1 MARKAESNGVKETL
15 IRLFGH
21 DDDRSLLTKLAGRD
35 PLKQHRLDPDSGSN
49 VFKRSTECDNL
60 IRNLLAL
67 DTVFNSQDLVCQL
80 VEGRVKPEALHQ
92 EIQRARMLLE
102 QKLHAYG
109 YWFDRLNSLEAVLK
123 EQPSLDTFALEDRLS
138 VDGQGSAANKG
149 TPYALRAVQLLEQVE
164 EQGRSSLLSSDQ
176 LTEKAW
182 ALYRLGLTEQAV
194 TVARQ
199 AVEADAEHSEAWM
212 LLAICCINE
221 KRAAD
226 QEVARYE
233 FQREEADPMSGHER
247 WAEDMRDMAEDR
259 RAKALTDHR
268 AVVFPALLYWPRDHE
283 NAHRGYRYRESY
295 EQIRNWCIDWL
306 FALTKPNTSCL
317 STGEDWLRASEAKG
331 LFPSS
336 SWKENPQK
344 HYDRWMGEAGST
356 RLLSAIETQ
365 VAMRICA
372 ECDEW
377 AAKYPNSSP
386 NYSLF
391 QQGWWKPDT
400 HLTMLKLLH
409 VRYVLGLPGYELA
422 RQSWIKDFREVAGWD
437 LLSVILY
444 QPALLHALTL
454 HGAVSGLDELMSYMR
469 GLVDTVAKEQQ
480 GKISLLTGNL
490 LRRVYHH
497 AFARADFS
505 RCLSVAREAQSFL
518 EQAKAFEPRELG
530 MDESQSNTLSLKHWK
545 YLELRAALE
554 IAPESLEAQQALL
567 SVAQP
572 ASYFAEEAAYL
583 IQEVV
588 DFEFGEDCYVAPY
601 GQSILSSGRWL
612 QTVEALL
619 DAGVYTG
626 QVMASRARELVA
638 QLEPLVEENKDAWI
652 IQGDLNAGG

>member
-1 MARKAESNGVKETL
+1 
-15 IRLFGH
+15 
-21 DDDRSLLTKLAGRD
+21 
-35 PLKQHRLDPDSGSN
+35 
-49 VFKRSTECDNL
+49 
-60 IRNLLAL
+60 
-67 DTVFNSQDLVCQL
+67 
-80 VEGRVKPEALHQ
+80 
-92 EIQRARMLLE
+92 
-102 QKLHAYG
+102 
-109 YWFDRLNSLEAVLK
+109 
-123 EQPSLDTFALEDRLS
+123 
-138 VDGQGSAANKG
+138 
-149 TPYALRAVQLLEQVE
+149 
-164 EQGRSSLLSSDQ
+164 
-176 LTEKAW
+176 
-182 ALYRLGLTEQAV
+182 
-194 TVARQ
+194 
-199 AVEADAEHSEAWM
+199 
-212 LLAICCINE
+212 
-221 KRAAD
+221 
-226 QEVARYE
+226 
-233 FQREEADPMSGHER
+233 
-247 WAEDMRDMAEDR
+247 MAEDR

-356 RLLSAIETQ
+356 RLLSEIETQ

-454 HGAVSGLDELMSYMR
+454 HGAVSGLDELMSYLR

-505 RCLSVAREAQSFL
+505 RCQSVAREAQSFL

-554 IAPESLEAQQALL
+554 IAPESLEAQQTLL
-567 SVAQP
+567 SVAEP
-572 ASYFAEEAAYL
+572 ASYFADEAAYL

-588 DFEFGEDCYVAPY
+588 DFEFGDDCYVAPY
-601 GQSILSSGRWL
+601 GQSILSSGQWL
-612 QTVEALL
+612 QAVEALL

-638 QLEPLVEENKDAWI
+638 QLAPLVEENNDAWI
-652 IQGDLNAGG
+652 IQADLNTGG

>member
-35 PLKQHRLDPDSGSN
+35 PLKQHRLDPGSGSN

-123 EQPSLDTFALEDRLS
+123 EQPWLETFALEDRLS

-199 AVEADAEHSEAWM
+199 AVEADAEHPEAWM

-317 STGEDWLRASEAKG
+317 STGEDWLRASEAQG

-336 SWKENPQK
+336 SWKNNPQK

-356 RLLSAIETQ
+356 RLLSEVETQ

-377 AAKYPNSSP
+377 VAKYPNSSP

-391 QQGWWKPDT
+391 QQGWWKPNT

-490 LRRVYHH
+490 LRRVYNH

>member
-35 PLKQHRLDPDSGSN
+35 PLKQHRLDPGSGSN

-123 EQPSLDTFALEDRLS
+123 EQPSLETFALEDRLS

-268 AVVFPALLYWPRDHE
+268 AVVFPALLYWPRDQE

-356 RLLSAIETQ
+356 RLLSEIETQ

-391 QQGWWKPDT
+391 QQGWWKPNT

-454 HGAVSGLDELMSYMR
+454 HGAVSGLDELMSYLR

-497 AFARADFS
+497 AFARADFP

-554 IAPESLEAQQALL
+554 IAPESLEAQQTLL
-567 SVAQP
+567 SVAEP
-572 ASYFAEEAAYL
+572 ASYFADEAAYL

-588 DFEFGEDCYVAPY
+588 DFEFGDDCYVAPY
-601 GQSILSSGRWL
+601 GQSILSSGQWL
-612 QTVEALL
+612 QAVEALL

-638 QLEPLVEENKDAWI
+638 QLAPLVEENNDAWI
-652 IQGDLNAGG
+652 IQADLNAGG